1 MLAHI
6 AEGLVRPRESLER
19 LLGQRPTVADAGLMV
34 VAAYAVQRI
43 AVILLAPEAEGA
55 GLFVHLVS
63 LSLAIAFT
71 FVVGFLIYRI
81 GRAFG
86 GKATLEQSLVTAG
99 WHALVMSLLSPLVVL
114 GMAGAD
120 LGARAEAVSPATFLS
135 LALYLAA
142 GVWLLSRF
150 TATVHGFRN
159 EWAVVGVILAVSLL
173 LSSLMM
179 ALAGG

>member
-6 AEGLVRPRESLER
+6 AEGLIRPRDSLER
-19 LLGQRPTVADAGLMV
+19 LLAERPTVADAGLMV

-63 LSLAIAFT
+63 LALTVGFT
-71 FVVGFLIYRI
+71 FVIGFLIHRI

-86 GKATLEQSLVTAG
+86 GHATVEQSLVAAA
-99 WHALVMSLLSPLVVL
+99 WHSLVMSLLSPLVVL
-114 GMAGAD
+114 GMSGTE
-120 LGARAEAVSPATFLS
+120 LAEAEPEISPAAFLA

-142 GVWLLSRF
+142 GVWLLARF
-150 TATVHGFRN
+150 AATVHGFRN

-173 LSSLMM
+173 LSSLLM

>member
-6 AEGLVRPRESLER
+6 AEGLIRPRDSLER
-19 LLGQRPTVADAGLMV
+19 LLAGRPTVADAGLMV
-34 VAAYAVQRI
+34 VAAYAVQRM
-43 AVILLAPEAEGA
+43 AVILLAPEEEGA

-63 LSLAIAFT
+63 LSLAVAFT
-71 FVVGFLIYRI
+71 FMIGFLIYRI

-86 GKATLEQSLVTAG
+86 GKATIEQSLVTAG
-99 WHALVMSLLSPLVVL
+99 WHALVMSLLSPLIVL
-114 GMAGAD
+114 GMAGAE
-120 LGARAEAVSPATFLS
+120 LGATAEDVSPAVFLS

-142 GVWLLSRF
+142 GVWLLARF

-159 EWAVVGVILAVSLL
+159 EWAVVGVILAVSVL
-173 LSSLMM
+173 LSSLLM